1 MLPIRLPG
9 TGTEIAYRL
18 LSDASSGIANSTSL
32 AGCSSCQRRAG
43 SGNPCLVRLPESAVA
58 YTRASVMHFSDDG
71 LLKRTDFDL
80 VCGETLPLAA
90 YSSAHQSFS
99 GLTVPTLHR
108 AVRRNAAGCASRKM
122 SLLDI
127 EIFDAAFD

>member
-1 MLPIRLPG
+1 MPHPG
-9 TGTEIAYRL
+9 SQTALRWQ
-18 LSDASSGIANSTSL
+18 AA
-32 AGCSSCQRRAG
+32 RRARG
-43 SGNPCLVRLPESAVA
+43 VQVQEIRAWPERGENWWRLKLRLPESAVA

-127 EIFDAAFD
+127 EIFYAAFD